1 MALSRLPKHPCND
14 VELEQYQTEGDLA
27 ARWLMEINSRDPLQG
42 KKVIDL
48 GSGNGIL
55 GHGAQLL
62 GAEVIFVECD
72 NDAANL
78 CRELGETLE
87 GHVGEIEIP
96 DADIVISNPP
106 WGVQKH
112 GADRIFI
119 ETAMQIAPVLHIMHS
134 AQATHLPQGEIILEG
149 EFRMPATYLHHSSK
163 TGTTSV
169 KCWRITR

>member
-27 ARWLMEINSRDPLQG
+27 ARWLMEINSLDCFEG

-55 GHGAQLL
+55 GYGAQLL
-62 GAEVIFVECD
+62 GAEVIFVEFD
-72 NDAANL
+72 KDAADL
-78 CRELGETLE
+78 CRELGETIE
-87 GHVGEIEIP
+87 GRVGEIEIP
-96 DADIVISNPP
+96 DADSVISNPP

-119 ETAMQIAPVLHIMHS
+119 ETAMQVAPVLHIMHS

-149 EFRMPATYLHHSSK
+149 EFRMPATYSHHSSK
-163 TGTTSV
+163 TGATSV
-169 KCWRITR
+169 RCWRITR

>member
-1 MALSRLPKHPCND
+1 M
-14 VELEQYQTEGDLA
+14 
-27 ARWLMEINSRDPLQG
+27 
-42 KKVIDL
+42 IDL

-78 CRELGETLE
+78 CRELGDTLE
-87 GHVGEIEIP
+87 GRVGEIEIP
-96 DADIVISNPP
+96 DADIVITNPP

-119 ETAMQIAPVLHIMHS
+119 ETAMQIAPVLHLSLIH
-134 AQATHLPQGEIILEG
+134 I
-149 EFRMPATYLHHSSK
+149 
-163 TGTTSV
+163 
-169 KCWRITR
+169 

>member
-1 MALSRLPKHPCND
+1 
-14 VELEQYQTEGDLA
+14 
-27 ARWLMEINSRDPLQG
+27 MEINSRDPLQG

-72 NDAANL
+72 KDAASL

-119 ETAMQIAPVLHIMHS
+119 ETAMQISPVLHIMHS

-149 EFRMPATYLHHSSK
+149 EFRMPATYSHHSSK